1 MLYFAP
7 VRLALTVT
15 LLLQAAALIQAAS
28 GPQLHLQPRPPEGWP
43 RLSAPGQTGMVYTVQ
58 ASTNLSSWTPIATTH
73 DAVVEYPDAAAPLFP
88 ERFYRLTG
96 TNQTAADDWKNQV
109 TFPGD
114 AFLSPFGEA
123 IGPDFRWIKFA
134 IPFNEPYRIY
144 YQDSRKY
151 PFHYDFAT
159 ARLEGFRG
167 MTPAQF
173 DQVALRTNQQQI
185 LLGTLLIP
193 PAPVEG
199 EYGIQFVGQ
208 DAYPPALVAQYYDL
222 VKATVVGN
230 SNANAFYVPAFEQMP
245 SAETNRAYF
254 ESKGIRLATAER
266 WVSGD
271 DIYSTGW
278 ALGRLKFVPGAEI
291 NAAFRDGLLAPG
303 DILLT
308 DGVPAEIPVLAGVL
322 TLTPSTPNSHVA
334 ILSKSFGLP
343 FAYISDA
350 DLRARVQELVGK
362 DIVLRLDPF
371 RFQIKVTELEPSMD
385 PALRAEILSLRLP
398 PKLSITPKAK
408 YGKISASTDAL
419 TPADIQYFGGKASN
433 FGFLRRQIPDRS
445 PSAIALSFDLWDEF
459 LDQVLPSGKTLRSEI
474 DSRLSKHTYPANAA
488 QLQQDLADI
497 RSLITRTARFTEAQ
511 QQAILEALRPFD
523 GTRNIRFRSSTNV
536 EDSEQFTGAGLYD
549 SFSGCP
555 ADDQDEDT
563 HGPSRCDPTE
573 TDERGVFRAIQK
585 VYASFYNNN
594 AVLERLRHQVDE
606 RTVGMA
612 ILVHYSA
619 PDETELANGVATLQ
633 ISRGAEFGSVD
644 GDLVTQ
650 KGAVSVTNPDGT
662 ARPEVV
668 QGYHHNFGVGG
679 FLKQRSSLV
688 PLGAYVMDWKDDYVA
703 LMNLFA
709 KVADGYHAYF
719 TNKTSFTLDFEYKKL
734 VPGVL
739 DVKQVR
745 EVPVINPT
753 NMLPAF
759 LVHETNSFWVMQG
772 EAADVFS
779 NHRLKSF
786 WAFRTRN
793 TKLTETNLVT
803 SLFADLQAEFLESG
817 TKTQLAGAPAS
828 FPNASHRVDGEYV
841 IDAWTSGTGAEQR
854 TFELKTI
861 VPREIPASE
870 PPVFTLPDLRLELV
884 AEYATP
890 QPALEWDMDGL
901 KQVMV
906 KSHAVVLE
914 PRRVLTSTNHLQ
926 KRVASSADGMTVHT
940 EFYWPAPPGR
950 GIGDKTAPL
959 VQWKETKIEGLTT
972 QPITLRGEYS
982 QTYRPGHH
990 NFSEEFIF
998 EPALEEGLSAELL
1011 AELQAANVQLIH
1023 VQFNFEEAQIRIL
1036 GLDGNF
1042 RALSMSDGGKP
1053 KPGE

>member
-7 VRLALTVT
+7 VRFALTVI
-15 LLLQAAALIQAAS
+15 LLLHASALLQAAS

-291 NAAFRDGLLAPG
+291 NAAFRDGRLAPG

-445 PSAIALSFDLWDEF
+445 PSAIALSFDLWTSF
-459 LDQVLPSGKTLRSEI
+459 WTRCCPAVKRFAVKLTAGCPNTPTLRTPRSC
-474 DSRLSKHTYPANAA
+474 SRTLPTSGHLSRARHGSPKRNSRRFSRRCIHSTARATFVFEAPPTWKTVSSSLEPGCMTVSAGAPQTTRTKTPMGQAAATQPRPMNAA
-488 QLQQDLADI
+488 YSAPSKKSTRAFTTTTPCSSVSATRSMSALWAWLSSCTTPLQMK
-497 RSLITRTARFTEAQ
+497 RSWPMVWR
-511 QQAILEALRPFD
+511 
-523 GTRNIRFRSSTNV
+523 RSKSR
-536 EDSEQFTGAGLYD
+536 A
-549 SFSGCP
+549 
-555 ADDQDEDT
+555 A
-563 HGPSRCDPTE
+563 PSL
-573 TDERGVFRAIQK
+573 GVW
-585 VYASFYNNN
+585 
-594 AVLERLRHQVDE
+594 
-606 RTVGMA
+606 MA
-612 ILVHYSA
+612 IL
-619 PDETELANGVATLQ
+619 
-633 ISRGAEFGSVD
+633 
-644 GDLVTQ
+644 
-650 KGAVSVTNPDGT
+650 
-662 ARPEVV
+662 
-668 QGYHHNFGVGG
+668 
-679 FLKQRSSLV
+679 
-688 PLGAYVMDWKDDYVA
+688 
-703 LMNLFA
+703 
-709 KVADGYHAYF
+709 
-719 TNKTSFTLDFEYKKL
+719 
-734 VPGVL
+734 
-739 DVKQVR
+739 
-745 EVPVINPT
+745 
-753 NMLPAF
+753 
-759 LVHETNSFWVMQG
+759 
-772 EAADVFS
+772 
-779 NHRLKSF
+779 
-786 WAFRTRN
+786 
-793 TKLTETNLVT
+793 
-803 SLFADLQAEFLESG
+803 
-817 TKTQLAGAPAS
+817 
-828 FPNASHRVDGEYV
+828 
-841 IDAWTSGTGAEQR
+841 
-854 TFELKTI
+854 
-861 VPREIPASE
+861 
-870 PPVFTLPDLRLELV
+870 
-884 AEYATP
+884 
-890 QPALEWDMDGL
+890 
-901 KQVMV
+901 
-906 KSHAVVLE
+906 
-914 PRRVLTSTNHLQ
+914 
-926 KRVASSADGMTVHT
+926 
-940 EFYWPAPPGR
+940 
-950 GIGDKTAPL
+950 
-959 VQWKETKIEGLTT
+959 
-972 QPITLRGEYS
+972 
-982 QTYRPGHH
+982 
-990 NFSEEFIF
+990 
-998 EPALEEGLSAELL
+998 
-1011 AELQAANVQLIH
+1011 
-1023 VQFNFEEAQIRIL
+1023 
-1036 GLDGNF
+1036 
-1042 RALSMSDGGKP
+1042 
-1053 KPGE
+1053 